1 ETVTVE
7 GTVADDNLDYVEV
20 NGAEAT
26 VKDGKYS
33 KRILLE
39 QGENTIEVLA
49 MDAAENAT
57 KKSVTIAAK
66 FDAPEIDNLKP
77 DKDQHIEAGESVKV
91 EFESEPGLD
100 ATFVIHMPL
109 TNTKGAKVQNATEL
123 PIRETSPGHYKGYW
137 TATKNAY
144 AEGAV

>member
-1 ETVTVE
+1 SS
-7 GTVADDNLDYVEV
+7 DL
-20 NGAEAT
+20 
-26 VKDGKYS
+26 
-33 KRILLE
+33 
-39 QGENTIEVLA
+39 NTIEVLA

-144 AEGAV
+144 AEGAVIEVIVIDSFDNETREKAEGKLFINVDQ